1 MKKKLILLLFIL
13 DIALSTVLN
22 AQNDTTKL
30 KHNTFK
36 HSVGIQINPY
46 LRSYYIRRND
56 YPLVFALRYGFK
68 YNHNIRT
75 GVEFSSFFV
84 NIPYNKS
91 TKINLGLY
99 ARYSIFKKNF
109 QPFIEINSFG
119 YYRHSIS
126 DYDTIY
132 NINGTPSP
140 IERTK
145 YSVDYFISPG
155 ATFYFLNKRISLDL
169 LFKYNH
175 KIKRGLSLGPLEFSY
190 RINYH
195 FNRIKFK

>member
-1 MKKKLILLLFIL
+1 MFIRK
-13 DIALSTVLN
+13 N
-22 AQNDTTKL
+22 E
-30 KHNTFK
+30 
-36 HSVGIQINPY
+36 
-46 LRSYYIRRND
+46 
-56 YPLVFALRYGFK
+56 YPIVFALRYG
-68 YNHNIRT
+68 YNYNRNIRIGT
-75 GVEFSSFFV
+75 EFSSFFMK
-84 NIPYNKS
+84 IPYDKS
-91 TKINLGLY
+91 TSIKLGLY

-119 YYRHSIS
+119 YYWHSIS
-126 DYDTIY
+126 DNNYNTIY

-145 YSVDYFISPG
+145 YSVDYFIAPG
-155 ATFYFLNKRISLDL
+155 ATFYFLKKHLSLDL

-175 KIKRGLSLGPLEFSY
+175 KIKSGLSLGPLEFSY